1 MKEKILVVDDDR
13 DIRQLLKV
21 CLTNDGYDV
30 IEATNGKAAIEV
42 FDTTISL
49 VVLDIMMPVMDGI
62 QTCMALRDK
71 SDVPILFL
79 TAKTQDSDMIL
90 GLQIGADDYIK
101 KPFTPPVLIAKIKAM
116 LRRYNNMSRK
126 RVEKSVI
133 HIQDLEIDEMS
144 HTVNRGDQVI
154 SLTRTEFD
162 ILLLLSKH
170 KGQVFSIQRIY
181 ESIWNEPYY
190 DASSNTVMVHI
201 KKLRSKINDNQKDHP
216 YIKTVWGVG
225 YKID

>member
-1 MKEKILVVDDDR
+1 MKEKILIVDDDK

-21 CLTNDGYDV
+21 CLTNDDYQV
-30 IEATNGKAAIEV
+30 VEATNGKEALDV
-42 FDTTISL
+42 FDDTISL
-49 VVLDIMMPVMDGI
+49 VVLDIMMPILDGI
-62 QTCMALRDK
+62 QTCMKLRDK

-116 LRRYNNMSRK
+116 LRRYNNLGLN
-126 RVEKSVI
+126 ETAKSVI
-133 HIQDLEIDEMS
+133 HVQDLEIDEMS
-144 HTVNRGDQVI
+144 HTVKKGNHMI
-154 SLTRTEFD
+154 ALTRTEFD

-201 KKLRSKINDNQKDHP
+201 KKLRSKIDDNQKEHP